1 MGLLLPHRVLL
12 TYNVDEAIETLPI
25 SSNARPRVDRCL
37 MLHAPTAYQPPGVP
51 LEKIWQQLP
60 SDVQEALNE
69 AAVKTFGDSFA
80 DAYYKKQAGIGRP

>member
-1 MGLLLPHRVLL
+1 
-12 TYNVDEAIETLPI
+12 
-25 SSNARPRVDRCL
+25 